1 LVSVR
6 ARSKFRFR
14 RLRQKDASQENSVLE
29 QMKKVLWISGRL
41 PTPLFS
47 GDALYSAGLLKALS
61 MTNEVALSVVGTR
74 RSHQP
79 ITDHGLGLPNT
90 ICIDAPPFRT
100 SGLLSLLSPLP
111 RDAYNLGTP
120 EVEQA
125 LERLLKEPW
134 DWIVIDHAYS
144 SGLLSLIL
152 RGRRDASICY
162 VAHNAEGKIRPQIAS
177 NFDNSL
183 RKVVMRL
190 DAEKYRRL
198 ENRILREADAI
209 ICITDTDASYFRSLA
224 AHVHV
229 VPPIYLGQTSAPRI
243 IDANCPRSLLLL
255 GSFDW
260 IAKQKNLELIVDAL
274 LPVLKLH
281 WITLNVVGTVPQTI
295 VDQYVH
301 HRPNLIFH
309 GRVADISTYLLSSRG
324 GLVPDLLGGGFKLK
338 VMDYAF
344 ERLPI
349 FGLKEALAGTTPDE
363 QSAMFLA
370 DSLDDL
376 AATIVRNIDNLDAL
390 NRNQETLFKLFS
402 DRFGLVAGVQRL
414 REVFLQPADTA
425 LDARQ

>member
-1 LVSVR
+1 
-6 ARSKFRFR
+6 
-14 RLRQKDASQENSVLE
+14 
-29 QMKKVLWISGRL
+29 MKKVLWISGRL
-41 PTPLFS
+41 PMPLFS

-74 RSHQP
+74 RSQQP
-79 ITDHGLGLPNT
+79 IADHGLGLPNT
-90 ICIDAPPFRT
+90 ICIDAPPFRS

-120 EVEQA
+120 EIEQA

-144 SGLLSLIL
+144 SGLLSVVL
-152 RGRRDASICY
+152 RGRRNASICY

-198 ENRILREADAI
+198 ENRILKAADAV
-209 ICITDTDASYFRSLA
+209 ICITDADATYFRPLA
-224 AHVHV
+224 GDVHV
-229 VPPIYLGQTSAPRI
+229 VPPIYLGQTSAPRV

-260 IAKQKNLELIVDAL
+260 IAKQKNLQLIVDTL
-274 LPVLKLH
+274 LPALELH
-281 WITLNVVGTVPQTI
+281 GITLNVVGIVPQTI
-295 VDQYVH
+295 MDQYA
-301 HRPNLIFH
+301 HRRPHLIFH
-309 GRVADISTYLLSSRG
+309 GRVADISAYFLSSRG

-338 VMDYAF
+338 AMDYAF

-349 FGLKEALAGTTPDE
+349 FGLKDALAGTTPQE

-376 AATIVRNIDNLDAL
+376 AATIVHNIDDLDAL
-390 NRNQETLFKLFS
+390 NRNQGTLFKLFS
-402 DRFGLVAGVQRL
+402 DRFGLAAGVQRL
-414 REVFLQPADTA
+414 REVFLQSADTA